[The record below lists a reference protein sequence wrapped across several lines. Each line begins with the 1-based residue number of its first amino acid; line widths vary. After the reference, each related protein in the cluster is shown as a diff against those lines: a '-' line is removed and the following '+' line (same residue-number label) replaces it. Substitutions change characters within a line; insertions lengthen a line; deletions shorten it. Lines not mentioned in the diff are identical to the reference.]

1 MDRTALVPL
10 GNQVVVIGL
19 DGQLRVLAEG
29 QQPLPGEVIVA
40 MTDAAPQDLKIQLAQ
55 EQGLK
60 DISDDVAQIIS
71 AIEQGQDPSA
81 TDEEL
86 APAAGENSGSSLQ
99 NSATIVRDGT
109 EVLAS
114 TNFETIG
121 LESLGLSETQA
132 LTLNDFFT
140 TGIETSGDGSSKPLT
155 NSPVTLSAVEE
166 DSDPITITTEELLSN
181 VNIDDADTLVIT
193 NVTIESGNG
202 TLIDNSDGSWTYIP
216 EADDD
221 TEVSFSYDII
231 DNDGGVING
240 TANLDIT
247 PVNDAPIATN
257 DAIQTD
263 EDSQVVIDVLAND
276 SDIEGDDLIITSA
289 SVPEEQGIVEI
300 INGKLVFT
308 PAENFNGNATISY
321 TISDGELEDE
331 AQVSVTVNSVNDAP
345 IASNDTTITEE
356 DSSVTIDVLPNDT
369 DIDGDTLSIESASV
383 PEAQGTVEIVDG
395 KLVFTPAENFHGDA
409 EITYTITDG
418 ALTDQATVNVTVN
431 AVNDTPVVESN
442 IADQTLAEDF
452 TPYSIDLNTAFSDVD
467 NVDGELTFSVSG
479 NSNIQVAI
487 VNGIATFT
495 PTADWNGSEALT
507 FTATDPSGESVSQ
520 TVNFTVAP
528 VADIVA
534 DKATVVEDTPTII
547 KVLDNDT
554 FEGDDKVVSLDTDNG
569 PANGTVSVNPDGS
582 VTYTPND
589 NFHGTDSFTY
599 IVTSGGVSE
608 STTVNVD
615 VTPVNDAP
623 VAKDDTA
630 TTQEDTAV
638 TIDVL
643 PNDTDIDGD
652 TLSIQSASVPEA
664 QGTVEIVDGK
674 LVFTPAE
681 NFHGDAEITY
691 TITDGALTDQATV
704 NVTVNAVNDTPVVES
719 NIADQTLAED
729 FTPYSID
736 LNTAFSDVDNVDGDL
751 TFSVSGNS
759 NIQVAI
765 VNGIA
770 TFTPTADWNGSE
782 ALTFTATDPGG
793 ESVSQTVN
801 FTVAPV
807 ADIVADSATVVEDT
821 PTIIKVL
828 GNDTFEGNDKVV
840 SLDSN
845 NGPANGTVS
854 VNPDGS
860 VTYTPND
867 NFHGT
872 DSFTYIVTSGGVS
885 ESTTVNVDVT
895 PVNDAPVATNDNAV
909 TDEDTP
915 VTIDVLPNDTDIDG
929 DTLSIQSASVPE
941 AQGTVEI
948 VDGKLVFTPAENF
961 HGDAEITYTVTD
973 GSLTDQATVNVTVN
987 AVNDTPVVESNIADQ
1002 TLAEDFTPY
1011 SIDLNTAFSD
1021 VDNVDGE
1028 LTFSVSGNSN
1038 IQVAIVNG
1046 IATFT
1051 PTADWNGSEALTFTA
1066 TDPSGES
1073 VRQTVNFTVAPVADI
1088 VADKATVVED
1098 TPTIIKV
1105 LDNDTFEG
1113 DDKVVSLDTNN
1124 GPANGTVSVNPDGS
1138 VTYTPNDNF
1147 HGTDSFT
1154 YIVTSGGV
1162 SESTTV
1168 NVDVT
1173 PVNDA
1178 PVATND
1184 NAVTDEDTPVTIDVL
1199 PNDTDIDGD
1208 TLSIQSA
1215 SVPEAQGTVEIVDGK
1230 LVFTPAENFH
1240 GDAEIT
1246 YTITDGA
1253 LTDQATVNVTVNAV
1267 NDTPV
1272 VESNIAD
1279 QTLAE
1284 DFTPYSIDLNT
1295 AFSDVDNVDGELT
1308 FSVSGN
1314 SNIQV
1319 AIVNGIAT
1327 FTPTADWN
1335 GSEALTF
1342 TATDPSGESVSQT
1355 VNFTVAPVAD
1365 IESDRA
1371 TVVEDTPTI
1380 IKVLGN
1386 DTFEGDDKVVSLDTN
1401 NGPANGTVSVNPDG
1415 SVTYTP
1421 NDNYHGADSFTYIV
1435 TSGGVSEST
1444 TVNVDVTP
1452 VNDAPVAKD
1461 DTAVTDEDTPVTI
1474 DVLPNDT
1481 DIDGDK
1487 LSIDSASVPSEQ
1499 GTVEIVDGKLVFTP
1513 AENFH
1518 GDAEITYTVT
1528 DGALTDQATVNVT
1541 VNAVND
1547 TPVVESSIADQ
1558 TLAEDFTPYSI
1569 DLNTAFSDVDNV
1581 DGELT
1586 FSVSGNS
1593 NIQVAI
1599 VNGIAT
1605 FTPTADWNG
1614 SEALTFT
1621 ATDLS
1626 GESVSQTVNFTVAPV
1641 ADIVADKATV
1651 VEDTPTI
1658 IKVLEN
1664 DTFEGDDKVVSLD
1677 TNNGPANGTVSVN
1690 PDGSVTYKPNDN
1702 YHGTDSFTYIVTSG
1716 GVSESTTVNVDVTP
1730 VNDAPVATNDT
1741 ATTQED
1747 TAVTIDVLPNDTD
1760 IDGDTLRIDSASV
1773 PSDQGS
1779 VEIID
1784 GKLVFTPAENFHG
1797 DAEITYT
1804 ITDGALTDQAT
1815 VNVTVNAVNDTPVV
1829 ESSIAGQT
1837 LAEDFTPYSI
1847 DLNTAFSDVDNVDG
1861 ELSFSVSGN
1870 SNIQVAIVNGIATFT
1885 PTADW
1890 NGSEALTFTATD
1902 PSGESVSQTVNFIVA
1917 PVADIVADKATVV
1930 EDTPTI
1936 IKVLENDTFEGDDK
1950 VVSLDTNHGPANG
1963 TVSVNPDGSV
1973 TYTPNDNYHG
1983 ADSFTYIVTSG
1994 GVSESTTV
2002 NVDVTPVNDAPV
2014 ANDDAATTQEDTAVT
2029 IDVLPNDT
2037 DIDGDTLRID
2047 SASVPSDQGT
2057 VEIVDGKLVFT
2068 PAENFH
2074 GDAEITY
2081 TVTDGSLT
2089 DQATV
2094 NVTVNAVND
2103 TPVVES
2109 NIADQTLAEDFTPYS
2124 IDLNTAFSDVDNV
2137 DGELSFSV
2145 SGNSNVLVSI
2155 ENGIATISPTADWN
2169 GSEILTFTAT
2179 DPSGES
2185 VSQTVNFT
2193 VAPVA
2198 DIVADNATVVEDTP
2212 TIIKVLGNDTFEG
2225 DDKVVSIDTN
2235 NGPAN
2240 GTVSVNPDGS
2250 VTYTPN
2256 DNYHGTDSFTYIVT
2270 SGGVSESTT
2279 VNVDVTPVND
2289 APVATND
2296 NAVTDE
2302 DTPVTIDVLPND
2314 TDIDGDT
2321 LSIQSASVPSEQ
2333 GTVEIVDGKLVFTPA
2348 ENFHGDAEITYTI
2361 TDGAL
2366 TDQATVNVTVNAVN
2380 DTPVVESNIADQTL
2394 AEDFTPYSIDLNTA
2408 FSDVDNA
2415 DGELTFSVS
2424 GNSNIQVAIVN
2435 GIATF
2440 TPTADWNGSETLT
2453 FTATDP
2459 SGESVS
2465 QTVNFTV
2472 APVADIVAD
2481 KATVV
2486 EDTPTIIKVLGNDT
2500 FEGNDKV
2507 VSLDS
2512 NNGPANG
2519 TVSVNPDGSVTY
2531 TPNDNYHG
2539 ADSFTYIVTSGGV
2552 SESTT
2557 VNVDVTPVN
2566 DAPVAT
2572 NDNAVTD
2579 EDTPVTIDVLPNDTD
2594 IDGDTLSIQSA
2605 SVPSDQGK
2613 VEIIDGKLVFTPAEN
2628 FHGDAEITYTVTDGA
2643 LTDQATVNVTVNAV
2657 NDTPVVESNLADQT
2671 LAEDFTPYSIDL
2683 NTAFSDV
2690 DNVDGEL
2697 SFSGSGNSNI
2707 QVAIVNGIATFT
2719 PTADWNG
2726 SEALTF
2732 TATDPSGES
2741 VSQTVNFTVAPV
2753 ADIVADNATV
2763 VEDTPTI
2770 IKVLDN
2776 DTFEGDDKVV
2786 SLDTNNG
2793 PANGTV
2799 SVNPDGSVTYT
2810 PNDNYYG
2817 TDSFTYIVT
2826 SGGVSEST
2834 TVNVDVTPVNDAPVA
2849 NDDIAVTDEDTPVTI
2864 DVLPNDTDIDG
2875 DTLSIQS
2882 ASVPSDQGTVE
2893 IVDGKLVFTPAEN
2906 FHGDA
2911 EITYTV
2917 TDGALTD
2924 QATVNVTVNAVN
2936 DTPVVESNIADQTLA
2951 EDFTPYSIDLNTAFS
2966 DVDNVDGD
2974 LTFSVSG
2981 NSNIQVAIV
2990 NGIATFTPTAD
3001 WNGSEA
3007 LTFTVTDPSGESVSQ
3022 TVNFTVAP
3030 VADIVADKATV
3041 MEDTPTIIKVLGNDT
3056 FEGDDKVVSLDTNN
3070 GPANGT
3076 VSVNPDGSVTY
3087 TPNDNYHGTDSFT
3100 YIVTSGGVSESTTV
3114 NVDVTPVNDA
3124 PVAKDDTAITD
3135 EDTPVTI
3142 DVLPNDTDI
3151 DGDKLSIESASVPE
3165 AQGTVE
3171 IVDGKL
3177 VFTPAENF
3185 HGDAEITYT
3194 VTDGSLTDQATVNV
3208 TVNAVNDTPVVESSL
3223 ADQTLAEDFTPYSI
3237 DLNTAFS
3244 DVDNADGELTFSV
3257 SGNSNIQVAIVNGI
3271 ATITPTADWNG
3282 SEALTF
3288 TATDPSG
3295 ESVSQTVN
3303 FTVAPV
3309 ADIVA
3314 DNATVVE
3321 DTPTIIKV
3329 LENDTFEGDDK
3340 VVSLDT
3346 NNGPANG
3353 TVSVNPDGSVTY
3365 TPNDNYHGT
3374 DSFTYI
3380 VTSGG
3385 VSESTT
3391 VNVDVTPVND
3401 APVAKD
3407 DTAVT
3412 DEDTPVTI
3420 DVLPNDTD
3428 IDGDTLSIQSASV
3441 PSDQGTVEI
3450 VDGKLV
3456 FTPAENFHGDAEIT
3470 YTVTDGA
3477 LTDQAKVAVTVN
3489 PVNDAPT
3496 IKVDAVE
3503 SITEDAVSTDT
3514 VVATLEVADTDTPEE
3529 QLTVSLENN
3538 SNGYFALVG
3547 DEVKLTQAGVDAVNN
3562 DELNLKDLT
3571 ISASVSD
3578 GVNPTVS
3585 DSDSLIV
3592 NRVNDAPTVDNVI
3605 SDQVLAE
3612 DFTIYTIDLNDAFK
3626 DSDSALNFSVSG
3638 NSNVLVSIENGI
3650 ATISPTADWNGSEA
3664 LTFTAT
3670 DPSGESVSQ
3679 TVNFTVAPVADIVAD
3694 KATVVEDTPTI
3705 IKVLGNDTFEGD
3717 DKVVSID
3724 INNGPANGT
3733 VSVNPDGSVTYTP
3746 NDNYHGTDSF
3756 TYIVTSGGVSES
3768 TTVNVDVTPVNDAPV
3783 ATNDTAITDEDTP
3796 VTIDVLPNDTDI
3808 DGDTLSIQSASV
3820 PSDQGTVEIVDGK
3833 LVFTPAENFHGDAE
3847 ITYTVTD
3854 GSLTDQATVNVTV
3867 NAVNDTPVVESNI
3880 ADQTLAEDFTPYS
3893 IDLNTAFSDVDNVD
3907 GELSFSVSGNNNVL
3921 VSIENGIA
3929 TISPTADWNGSEA
3942 LAFTATDPSGESV
3955 SQTVNF
3961 TVAPVADIVA
3971 DNATVV
3977 EDTPTIIKVL
3987 GNDTF
3992 EGDDK
3997 VVSLDTNN
4005 GPANGTVSVNLDGSV
4020 TYTPNDNYHGTDS
4033 FTYIVTSGGVS
4044 ESTTVNVDVTPVN
4057 DAPVATNDNAVTDE
4071 DTPVTIDVLPN
4082 DTDIDGDELSI
4093 QSASVPSDQG
4103 TVEIVDGKLVFTP
4116 AENFHGDAEITYTIT
4131 DGALT
4136 DQATVNVTVNAVNDA
4151 PVVESSIADQAL
4163 AEDFTP
4169 YSIDLNTA
4177 FSDVD
4182 NVDGELSFS
4191 VSGNSNIQVAIVN
4204 GIATF
4209 TPTADWNGSEALTFT
4224 ATDPS
4229 GESVSQT
4236 VNFTVAPVADIVTD
4250 KATVVEDTPTIIKVL
4265 GNDTFEGDD
4274 KVVSLDTNNGPAN
4287 GTVSVNLDGSV
4298 TYTPNDNYHGTD
4310 SFTYIVTSGGV
4321 SESTTVNVDVTPVND
4336 APVATNDN
4344 AVTDEDTP
4352 VTIDVLPND
4361 TDIDGDTLSIQS
4373 ASVPETQGTVE
4384 IVDGKLVFTP
4394 AENFHGD
4401 AEITYT
4407 VTDGALTDQATVN
4420 VTVNAVNDTPV
4431 VESNLADQTLAEDF
4445 TPYTIDLNTA
4455 FSDVD
4460 NVDGELTF
4468 SVSGNSNVLVS
4479 IENGIA
4485 TISPTADW
4493 NGSEALT
4500 FTATDPSGESVSQT
4514 VNFTVAPVA
4523 DIVADN
4529 ATVVEDTPTIIK
4541 VLGND
4546 TFEGNDKV
4554 VSLDSN
4560 NGPAN
4565 GTVSVNPDGSV
4576 TYTPNDN
4583 YHGTDSFTYIVT
4595 SGGVSESTTV
4605 NVDVTPVNDAPVA
4618 NDDTAITDEDT
4629 PVTIDVLPND
4639 TDIDGDKLSIQSASV
4654 PSDQGTVEIVDGK
4667 LVFTP
4672 AENFHGDAEITY
4684 TVTDG
4689 ALTDQATVNVTVNAV
4704 NDTPV
4709 VESSIADQTLAEDFT
4724 PYTIDLNTAFSDVD
4738 NADGELTFSVSGN
4751 SNIQVAVVNGIATFT
4766 PTADWNG
4773 SEALTFTAT
4782 DPSGESVSQTV
4793 NFTVTPVADIVAD
4806 KATVVEDTPTIIK
4819 VLDNDTFEGDDK
4831 VVSLDTNNGPA
4842 NGTVSVNPDGS
4853 VTYTPNDNYHGTDS
4867 FTYIVTSGGVS
4878 ESTTVNV
4885 DVTPVNDKPDSEDF
4899 THVTDKPVTQVV
4911 FDTDTKPLGDGDSQ
4925 DHIADVEDDLKGNDL
4940 HVRITELPTS
4950 GTLFFKDSDGEL
4962 HEIKEVSDT
4971 LYDKDSLY
4979 YEADNVGFLLGIKDR
4994 PNTPNGSE
5002 STTDFNNW
5010 GLSEDG
5016 GSSHSRTEHLANGAS
5031 ITISSDSGELAQY
5044 NRQVSH
5050 IGNGIADN
5058 DGQGIEKGETITI
5071 DLSNNP
5077 VGSVNLGLDG
5087 LGGLFDYGD
5096 DNAALITVTY
5106 LDSNNVQQ
5114 TQTFEFLK
5122 PEGNFML
5129 FQETSVGYGKDL
5141 ALPEGSVITQLD
5153 FSTKNEGNWELR
5165 YVEGVPAED
5174 SFGYVAVD
5182 SENGVSDPST
5192 VNIVNE
5198 MLDGNIAENG
5208 PSLSVVGDS
5217 VTEGDNVT
5225 FSVVLNETTST
5236 AVKYQVDMLAQ
5247 GSSVD
5252 KNDVNL
5258 SNATYTNGVV
5268 FLGGYLIVPAGIS
5281 SFEIS
5286 IPTIDDLV
5294 VESSETIVLEIGGET
5309 GTATVLDND
5318 STKLSVVDAGDVIEG
5333 TDAIFTVLLSNPVQE
5348 AVVVN
5353 LKSTTNDSYT
5363 AEDVDL
5369 GTMVVTYVDTHG
5381 QTQTLDMAPNGDVTI
5396 PPGVAEIKVAVPT
5409 KLDNVHEGDESF
5421 GLTVTEIGSVTS
5433 NGIATGNANIVDSD
5447 PAPLVSISA
5456 DQNSVN
5462 EGETAGF
5469 TLTLDKVADESV
5481 TVHVEYSG
5489 VAQDGKDFV
5498 GVLSVEV
5505 PAGQSSAALDLLTV
5519 TDGIY
5524 EGTESFT
5531 VTIKEVDGADA
5542 SIASNNSASVVIVD
5556 AQSAPKVTISSDQSS
5571 VDEGSDAKF
5580 IVNIDQK
5587 ADEDVLVTFTIGG
5600 NVDDKDYIAPS
5611 TYTVTIPA
5619 GKTSAPIDI
5628 KTLDDGIYED
5638 LENLTVTLIDT
5649 VGADSTLASDS
5660 NEATVSII
5668 DAQHAPEFISGG
5680 DSAGDKPNDD
5690 VYDFGSVNENTVSGA
5705 VIGTVVAED
5714 HDNDVLVYRFADG
5727 SSTNGIFDID
5737 PTSGEISLNKTI
5749 DDVDLGDYTLQ
5760 VEVIDGTGGID
5771 TAEVNV
5777 SLVNVNDAPESSPSV
5792 VEMNEDTQVMLDWS
5806 SFGISDVDS
5815 DVSDLSVQIT
5825 TLPSDGSLE
5834 YRDSQGDWQ
5843 SVQIDQVLDKSLFE
5857 ENGVRFV
5864 PELNESGSD
5873 SFGGNQVGDQESSYA
5888 QIGFKPTD
5896 GQSSGQESTLT
5907 IDVNP
5912 VADKPNLIAVTPLN
5926 SLPQQEF
5933 NVTTWSN
5940 VQVGSS
5946 DGMGVNGETLI
5957 SAINALNE
5965 ADGTR
5970 LSWANVEDLGT
5981 HATLANEAVLV
5992 TSLVYLEAG
6001 SSYDFVGQADDSL
6014 AIKLGGTLL
6023 DQARWGSDS
6032 GDIKGASFTPSVS
6045 GFYPI
6050 EIYHHNQSGPGNFNV
6065 DVSINGQAPVNL
6077 SNSSLYVVSDESAL
6091 EATDIRTSE
6100 LQEVNGVA
6108 FYETYQL
6115 NEGLQDTAIPLSEIK
6130 ASLNDTDGSESLK
6143 VTLTGLP
6150 VGAILSDGNSSITVA
6165 TIDEELDVT
6174 SWALD
6179 ALTVTPPAGS
6189 HDDFTI
6195 NLTATSTESSNGDSA
6210 ESNLAINVVVH
6221 ENLPTE
6227 TESDLGETI
6236 EDNTLQGNVLLN
6248 DSDGDNILMVDHLTI
6263 DGADYEVGE
6272 SVSLTSGTLLV
6283 NRDGSYIFEP
6293 AEHWSGDVPL
6303 ISYTTNTGVT
6313 NTLDINVVAIA
6324 DAPTITINVGDLVK
6338 RDAIDPNHH
6347 LATSAINNTNT
6358 ENEAV
6363 AANLGLDN
6371 AVPKIN
6377 THAGVVLGVNT
6388 DLSDTDSLFV
6398 GTDFNDVFYGGGG
6411 DDVFVG
6417 GGNNDTFY
6425 GDDATSLTL
6434 HDGKD
6439 TVYLTGNFDDYKMTF
6454 KDDHGGKVPYWILL
6468 DSRSIDSVND
6478 HTGSDDRGDHL
6489 YEIERV
6495 VFADKIV
6502 DLKPD
6507 GTYEVLQDRWISV
6520 DVDVDLVDVDG
6531 SEDLAQTAL
6540 VQDLPDGVDVY
6551 VDGVAIKQDSNGDY
6565 PVTLGTDGKLSL
6577 DIRVPF
6583 DYEGSLEFPLSV
6595 TATSVEGSNNDAAS
6609 TTESV
6614 ELTARDY
6621 VLESGSHGNDQ
6632 ITGSDDHDIIVGDVQ
6647 GLEIIAGQDYN
6658 IAFVLDTS
6666 GSMGNWV
6673 GTAKQEVLDVFDE
6686 LLSAVNQ
6693 GEKPGTVNIHLSEF
6707 ASSASAVISVDL
6719 SSLTARKEFVEELN
6733 RVIDDEGSGG
6743 TNYEAGLQSAVE
6755 WFSSQPNPNGQNIT
6769 YFVTDGQ
6776 PNRATYLYG
6785 VAPSEFSKVI
6795 LDVDNSG
6802 KLVTLQD
6809 IASKNNY
6816 SYGQTVTYKGDVVI
6830 DSYGKVYSPLTGRIL
6845 GDIDRYYGSIRYYD
6859 EGNSSTQAQHMYQ
6872 VLAALSSIEAIGLG
6886 SGVDEHTLKQ
6896 YDTDGVVESDIDV
6909 TKLAE
6914 TILGQDVPLKQGSDT
6929 IQGGEGNDIL
6939 LGDLIEFG
6947 GNEQGLSAIQSHVA
6961 QQTGQ
6966 DVSTV
6971 DGEDIHEY
6979 VRNNLEE
6986 FNQTHQGDKSDNLY
7000 GGAGDDLLF
7009 GHGGN
7014 DILVG
7019 GEGDD
7024 ILIGG
7029 LGSDTLTGSE
7039 GADIFKWSEVTN
7051 DVDTVTDFNKNEDA
7065 LDFSDLF
7072 DDLSKDE
7079 IGELLNDLQSGDHT
7093 GDVGEY
7099 HVEVAPD
7106 GGSEANLSIT
7116 KGSSTL
7122 DIHFDGASVDDV
7134 TQSLIA
7140 SLEAQYKDM

>member
-1 MDRTALVPL
+1 M
-10 GNQVVVIGL
+10 
-19 DGQLRVLAEG
+19 
-29 QQPLPGEVIVA
+29 
-40 MTDAAPQDLKIQLAQ
+40 
-55 EQGLK
+55 
-60 DISDDVAQIIS
+60 
-71 AIEQGQDPSA
+71 
-81 TDEEL
+81 
-86 APAAGENSGSSLQ
+86 
-99 NSATIVRDGT
+99 
-109 EVLAS
+109 
-114 TNFETIG
+114 
-121 LESLGLSETQA
+121 
-132 LTLNDFFT
+132 
-140 TGIETSGDGSSKPLT
+140 
-155 NSPVTLSAVEE
+155 
-166 DSDPITITTEELLSN
+166 
-181 VNIDDADTLVIT
+181 
-193 NVTIESGNG
+193 
-202 TLIDNSDGSWTYIP
+202 
-216 EADDD
+216 
-221 TEVSFSYDII
+221 
-231 DNDGGVING
+231 
-240 TANLDIT
+240 
-247 PVNDAPIATN
+247 
-257 DAIQTD
+257 
-263 EDSQVVIDVLAND
+263 
-276 SDIEGDDLIITSA
+276 
-289 SVPEEQGIVEI
+289 
-300 INGKLVFT
+300 
-308 PAENFNGNATISY
+308 
-321 TISDGELEDE
+321 
-331 AQVSVTVNSVNDAP
+331 
-345 IASNDTTITEE
+345 
-356 DSSVTIDVLPNDT
+356 
-369 DIDGDTLSIESASV
+369 
-383 PEAQGTVEIVDG
+383 
-395 KLVFTPAENFHGDA
+395 
-409 EITYTITDG
+409 
-418 ALTDQATVNVTVN
+418 
-431 AVNDTPVVESN
+431 NDTPVVESS

-452 TPYSIDLNTAFSDVD
+452 TPYTINLNTAFSDVD

-479 NSNIQVAI
+479 NSN
-487 VNGIATFT
+487 VN
-495 PTADWNGSEALT
+495 
-507 FTATDPSGESVSQ
+507 
-520 TVNFTVAP
+520 
-528 VADIVA
+528 
-534 DKATVVEDTPTII
+534 
-547 KVLDNDT
+547 
-554 FEGDDKVVSLDTDNG
+554 
-569 PANGTVSVNPDGS
+569 
-582 VTYTPND
+582 
-589 NFHGTDSFTY
+589 
-599 IVTSGGVSE
+599 
-608 STTVNVD
+608 
-615 VTPVNDAP
+615 
-623 VAKDDTA
+623 
-630 TTQEDTAV
+630 
-638 TIDVL
+638 
-643 PNDTDIDGD
+643 
-652 TLSIQSASVPEA
+652 
-664 QGTVEIVDGK
+664 
-674 LVFTPAE
+674 
-681 NFHGDAEITY
+681 
-691 TITDGALTDQATV
+691 
-704 NVTVNAVNDTPVVES
+704 
-719 NIADQTLAED
+719 
-729 FTPYSID
+729 
-736 LNTAFSDVDNVDGDL
+736 
-751 TFSVSGNS
+751 
-759 NIQVAI
+759 
-765 VNGIA
+765 
-770 TFTPTADWNGSE
+770 
-782 ALTFTATDPGG
+782 
-793 ESVSQTVN
+793 
-801 FTVAPV
+801 
-807 ADIVADSATVVEDT
+807 
-821 PTIIKVL
+821 
-828 GNDTFEGNDKVV
+828 
-840 SLDSN
+840 
-845 NGPANGTVS
+845 
-854 VNPDGS
+854 
-860 VTYTPND
+860 
-867 NFHGT
+867 
-872 DSFTYIVTSGGVS
+872 
-885 ESTTVNVDVT
+885 
-895 PVNDAPVATNDNAV
+895 
-909 TDEDTP
+909 
-915 VTIDVLPNDTDIDG
+915 
-929 DTLSIQSASVPE
+929 
-941 AQGTVEI
+941 
-948 VDGKLVFTPAENF
+948 
-961 HGDAEITYTVTD
+961 
-973 GSLTDQATVNVTVN
+973 
-987 AVNDTPVVESNIADQ
+987 
-1002 TLAEDFTPY
+1002 
-1011 SIDLNTAFSD
+1011 
-1021 VDNVDGE
+1021 
-1028 LTFSVSGNSN
+1028 
-1038 IQVAIVNG
+1038 
-1046 IATFT
+1046 
-1051 PTADWNGSEALTFTA
+1051 
-1066 TDPSGES
+1066 
-1073 VRQTVNFTVAPVADI
+1073 
-1088 VADKATVVED
+1088 
-1098 TPTIIKV
+1098 
-1105 LDNDTFEG
+1105 
-1113 DDKVVSLDTNN
+1113 
-1124 GPANGTVSVNPDGS
+1124 
-1138 VTYTPNDNF
+1138 
-1147 HGTDSFT
+1147 
-1154 YIVTSGGV
+1154 
-1162 SESTTV
+1162 
-1168 NVDVT
+1168 
-1173 PVNDA
+1173 
-1178 PVATND
+1178 
-1184 NAVTDEDTPVTIDVL
+1184 
-1199 PNDTDIDGD
+1199 
-1208 TLSIQSA
+1208 
-1215 SVPEAQGTVEIVDGK
+1215 
-1230 LVFTPAENFH
+1230 
-1240 GDAEIT
+1240 
-1246 YTITDGA
+1246 
-1253 LTDQATVNVTVNAV
+1253 
-1267 NDTPV
+1267 
-1272 VESNIAD
+1272 
-1279 QTLAE
+1279 
-1284 DFTPYSIDLNT
+1284 
-1295 AFSDVDNVDGELT
+1295 
-1308 FSVSGN
+1308 
-1314 SNIQV
+1314 
-1319 AIVNGIAT
+1319 
-1327 FTPTADWN
+1327 
-1335 GSEALTF
+1335 
-1342 TATDPSGESVSQT
+1342 
-1355 VNFTVAPVAD
+1355 
-1365 IESDRA
+1365 
-1371 TVVEDTPTI
+1371 
-1380 IKVLGN
+1380 
-1386 DTFEGDDKVVSLDTN
+1386 
-1401 NGPANGTVSVNPDG
+1401 
-1415 SVTYTP
+1415 
-1421 NDNYHGADSFTYIV
+1421 
-1435 TSGGVSEST
+1435 
-1444 TVNVDVTP
+1444 
-1452 VNDAPVAKD
+1452 
-1461 DTAVTDEDTPVTI
+1461 
-1474 DVLPNDT
+1474 
-1481 DIDGDK
+1481 
-1487 LSIDSASVPSEQ
+1487 
-1499 GTVEIVDGKLVFTP
+1499 
-1513 AENFH
+1513 
-1518 GDAEITYTVT
+1518 
-1528 DGALTDQATVNVT
+1528 
-1541 VNAVND
+1541 
-1547 TPVVESSIADQ
+1547 
-1558 TLAEDFTPYSI
+1558 
-1569 DLNTAFSDVDNV
+1569 
-1581 DGELT
+1581 
-1586 FSVSGNS
+1586 
-1593 NIQVAI
+1593 
-1599 VNGIAT
+1599 
-1605 FTPTADWNG
+1605 
-1614 SEALTFT
+1614 
-1621 ATDLS
+1621 
-1626 GESVSQTVNFTVAPV
+1626 
-1641 ADIVADKATV
+1641 
-1651 VEDTPTI
+1651 
-1658 IKVLEN
+1658 
-1664 DTFEGDDKVVSLD
+1664 
-1677 TNNGPANGTVSVN
+1677 
-1690 PDGSVTYKPNDN
+1690 
-1702 YHGTDSFTYIVTSG
+1702 
-1716 GVSESTTVNVDVTP
+1716 
-1730 VNDAPVATNDT
+1730 
-1741 ATTQED
+1741 
-1747 TAVTIDVLPNDTD
+1747 
-1760 IDGDTLRIDSASV
+1760 
-1773 PSDQGS
+1773 
-1779 VEIID
+1779 
-1784 GKLVFTPAENFHG
+1784 
-1797 DAEITYT
+1797 
-1804 ITDGALTDQAT
+1804 
-1815 VNVTVNAVNDTPVV
+1815 
-1829 ESSIAGQT
+1829 
-1837 LAEDFTPYSI
+1837 
-1847 DLNTAFSDVDNVDG
+1847 
-1861 ELSFSVSGN
+1861 
-1870 SNIQVAIVNGIATFT
+1870 
-1885 PTADW
+1885 
-1890 NGSEALTFTATD
+1890 
-1902 PSGESVSQTVNFIVA
+1902 
-1917 PVADIVADKATVV
+1917 
-1930 EDTPTI
+1930 
-1936 IKVLENDTFEGDDK
+1936 
-1950 VVSLDTNHGPANG
+1950 
-1963 TVSVNPDGSV
+1963 
-1973 TYTPNDNYHG
+1973 
-1983 ADSFTYIVTSG
+1983 
-1994 GVSESTTV
+1994 
-2002 NVDVTPVNDAPV
+2002 
-2014 ANDDAATTQEDTAVT
+2014 
-2029 IDVLPNDT
+2029 
-2037 DIDGDTLRID
+2037 
-2047 SASVPSDQGT
+2047 
-2057 VEIVDGKLVFT
+2057 
-2068 PAENFH
+2068 
-2074 GDAEITY
+2074 
-2081 TVTDGSLT
+2081 
-2089 DQATV
+2089 
-2094 NVTVNAVND
+2094 
-2103 TPVVES
+2103 
-2109 NIADQTLAEDFTPYS
+2109 
-2124 IDLNTAFSDVDNV
+2124 
-2137 DGELSFSV
+2137 
-2145 SGNSNVLVSI
+2145 VSI
-2155 ENGIATISPTADWN
+2155 ENGIAT
-2169 GSEILTFTAT
+2169 FT
-2179 DPSGES
+2179 
-2185 VSQTVNFT
+2185 
-2193 VAPVA
+2193 
-2198 DIVADNATVVEDTP
+2198 
-2212 TIIKVLGNDTFEG
+2212 
-2225 DDKVVSIDTN
+2225 
-2235 NGPAN
+2235 
-2240 GTVSVNPDGS
+2240 
-2250 VTYTPN
+2250 
-2256 DNYHGTDSFTYIVT
+2256 
-2270 SGGVSESTT
+2270 
-2279 VNVDVTPVND
+2279 
-2289 APVATND
+2289 
-2296 NAVTDE
+2296 
-2302 DTPVTIDVLPND
+2302 
-2314 TDIDGDT
+2314 
-2321 LSIQSASVPSEQ
+2321 
-2333 GTVEIVDGKLVFTPA
+2333 
-2348 ENFHGDAEITYTI
+2348 
-2361 TDGAL
+2361 
-2366 TDQATVNVTVNAVN
+2366 
-2380 DTPVVESNIADQTL
+2380 
-2394 AEDFTPYSIDLNTA
+2394 
-2408 FSDVDNA
+2408 
-2415 DGELTFSVS
+2415 
-2424 GNSNIQVAIVN
+2424 
-2435 GIATF
+2435 
-2440 TPTADWNGSETLT
+2440 
-2453 FTATDP
+2453 
-2459 SGESVS
+2459 
-2465 QTVNFTV
+2465 
-2472 APVADIVAD
+2472 
-2481 KATVV
+2481 
-2486 EDTPTIIKVLGNDT
+2486 
-2500 FEGNDKV
+2500 
-2507 VSLDS
+2507 
-2512 NNGPANG
+2512 
-2519 TVSVNPDGSVTY
+2519 
-2531 TPNDNYHG
+2531 
-2539 ADSFTYIVTSGGV
+2539 
-2552 SESTT
+2552 
-2557 VNVDVTPVN
+2557 
-2566 DAPVAT
+2566 
-2572 NDNAVTD
+2572 
-2579 EDTPVTIDVLPNDTD
+2579 
-2594 IDGDTLSIQSA
+2594 
-2605 SVPSDQGK
+2605 
-2613 VEIIDGKLVFTPAEN
+2613 
-2628 FHGDAEITYTVTDGA
+2628 
-2643 LTDQATVNVTVNAV
+2643 
-2657 NDTPVVESNLADQT
+2657 
-2671 LAEDFTPYSIDL
+2671 
-2683 NTAFSDV
+2683 
-2690 DNVDGEL
+2690 
-2697 SFSGSGNSNI
+2697 
-2707 QVAIVNGIATFT
+2707 
-2719 PTADWNG
+2719 
-2726 SEALTF
+2726 
-2732 TATDPSGES
+2732 
-2741 VSQTVNFTVAPV
+2741 
-2753 ADIVADNATV
+2753 
-2763 VEDTPTI
+2763 
-2770 IKVLDN
+2770 
-2776 DTFEGDDKVV
+2776 
-2786 SLDTNNG
+2786 
-2793 PANGTV
+2793 
-2799 SVNPDGSVTYT
+2799 
-2810 PNDNYYG
+2810 
-2817 TDSFTYIVT
+2817 
-2826 SGGVSEST
+2826 
-2834 TVNVDVTPVNDAPVA
+2834 
-2849 NDDIAVTDEDTPVTI
+2849 
-2864 DVLPNDTDIDG
+2864 
-2875 DTLSIQS
+2875 
-2882 ASVPSDQGTVE
+2882 
-2893 IVDGKLVFTPAEN
+2893 
-2906 FHGDA
+2906 
-2911 EITYTV
+2911 
-2917 TDGALTD
+2917 
-2924 QATVNVTVNAVN
+2924 
-2936 DTPVVESNIADQTLA
+2936 
-2951 EDFTPYSIDLNTAFS
+2951 
-2966 DVDNVDGD
+2966 
-2974 LTFSVSG
+2974 
-2981 NSNIQVAIV
+2981 
-2990 NGIATFTPTAD
+2990 
-3001 WNGSEA
+3001 
-3007 LTFTVTDPSGESVSQ
+3007 
-3022 TVNFTVAP
+3022 
-3030 VADIVADKATV
+3030 
-3041 MEDTPTIIKVLGNDT
+3041 
-3056 FEGDDKVVSLDTNN
+3056 
-3070 GPANGT
+3070 
-3076 VSVNPDGSVTY
+3076 
-3087 TPNDNYHGTDSFT
+3087 
-3100 YIVTSGGVSESTTV
+3100 
-3114 NVDVTPVNDA
+3114 
-3124 PVAKDDTAITD
+3124 
-3135 EDTPVTI
+3135 
-3142 DVLPNDTDI
+3142 
-3151 DGDKLSIESASVPE
+3151 
-3165 AQGTVE
+3165 
-3171 IVDGKL
+3171 
-3177 VFTPAENF
+3177 
-3185 HGDAEITYT
+3185 
-3194 VTDGSLTDQATVNV
+3194 
-3208 TVNAVNDTPVVESSL
+3208 
-3223 ADQTLAEDFTPYSI
+3223 
-3237 DLNTAFS
+3237 
-3244 DVDNADGELTFSV
+3244 
-3257 SGNSNIQVAIVNGI
+3257 
-3271 ATITPTADWNG
+3271 
-3282 SEALTF
+3282 
-3288 TATDPSG
+3288 
-3295 ESVSQTVN
+3295 
-3303 FTVAPV
+3303 
-3309 ADIVA
+3309 
-3314 DNATVVE
+3314 
-3321 DTPTIIKV
+3321 
-3329 LENDTFEGDDK
+3329 
-3340 VVSLDT
+3340 
-3346 NNGPANG
+3346 
-3353 TVSVNPDGSVTY
+3353 
-3365 TPNDNYHGT
+3365 
-3374 DSFTYI
+3374 
-3380 VTSGG
+3380 
-3385 VSESTT
+3385 
-3391 VNVDVTPVND
+3391 
-3401 APVAKD
+3401 
-3407 DTAVT
+3407 
-3412 DEDTPVTI
+3412 
-3420 DVLPNDTD
+3420 
-3428 IDGDTLSIQSASV
+3428 
-3441 PSDQGTVEI
+3441 
-3450 VDGKLV
+3450 
-3456 FTPAENFHGDAEIT
+3456 
-3470 YTVTDGA
+3470 
-3477 LTDQAKVAVTVN
+3477 
-3489 PVNDAPT
+3489 
-3496 IKVDAVE
+3496 
-3503 SITEDAVSTDT
+3503 
-3514 VVATLEVADTDTPEE
+3514 
-3529 QLTVSLENN
+3529 
-3538 SNGYFALVG
+3538 
-3547 DEVKLTQAGVDAVNN
+3547 
-3562 DELNLKDLT
+3562 
-3571 ISASVSD
+3571 
-3578 GVNPTVS
+3578 
-3585 DSDSLIV
+3585 
-3592 NRVNDAPTVDNVI
+3592 
-3605 SDQVLAE
+3605 
-3612 DFTIYTIDLNDAFK
+3612 
-3626 DSDSALNFSVSG
+3626 
-3638 NSNVLVSIENGI
+3638 
-3650 ATISPTADWNGSEA
+3650 PTADWNGSEA

-3717 DKVVSID
+3717 DKVVS
-3724 INNGPANGT
+3724 
-3733 VSVNPDGSVTYTP
+3733 
-3746 NDNYHGTDSF
+3746 
-3756 TYIVTSGGVSES
+3756 
-3768 TTVNVDVTPVNDAPV
+3768 
-3783 ATNDTAITDEDTP
+3783 
-3796 VTIDVLPNDTDI
+3796 
-3808 DGDTLSIQSASV
+3808 
-3820 PSDQGTVEIVDGK
+3820 
-3833 LVFTPAENFHGDAE
+3833 
-3847 ITYTVTD
+3847 
-3854 GSLTDQATVNVTV
+3854 
-3867 NAVNDTPVVESNI
+3867 
-3880 ADQTLAEDFTPYS
+3880 
-3893 IDLNTAFSDVDNVD
+3893 
-3907 GELSFSVSGNNNVL
+3907 
-3921 VSIENGIA
+3921 
-3929 TISPTADWNGSEA
+3929 
-3942 LAFTATDPSGESV
+3942 
-3955 SQTVNF
+3955 
-3961 TVAPVADIVA
+3961 
-3971 DNATVV
+3971 
-3977 EDTPTIIKVL
+3977 
-3987 GNDTF
+3987 
-3992 EGDDK
+3992 
-3997 VVSLDTNN
+3997 
-4005 GPANGTVSVNLDGSV
+4005 
-4020 TYTPNDNYHGTDS
+4020 
-4033 FTYIVTSGGVS
+4033 
-4044 ESTTVNVDVTPVN
+4044 
-4057 DAPVATNDNAVTDE
+4057 
-4071 DTPVTIDVLPN
+4071 
-4082 DTDIDGDELSI
+4082 
-4093 QSASVPSDQG
+4093 
-4103 TVEIVDGKLVFTP
+4103 
-4116 AENFHGDAEITYTIT
+4116 
-4131 DGALT
+4131 
-4136 DQATVNVTVNAVNDA
+4136 
-4151 PVVESSIADQAL
+4151 
-4163 AEDFTP
+4163 
-4169 YSIDLNTA
+4169 
-4177 FSDVD
+4177 
-4182 NVDGELSFS
+4182 
-4191 VSGNSNIQVAIVN
+4191 
-4204 GIATF
+4204 
-4209 TPTADWNGSEALTFT
+4209 
-4224 ATDPS
+4224 
-4229 GESVSQT
+4229 
-4236 VNFTVAPVADIVTD
+4236 
-4250 KATVVEDTPTIIKVL
+4250 
-4265 GNDTFEGDD
+4265 
-4274 KVVSLDTNNGPAN
+4274 
-4287 GTVSVNLDGSV
+4287 
-4298 TYTPNDNYHGTD
+4298 
-4310 SFTYIVTSGGV
+4310 
-4321 SESTTVNVDVTPVND
+4321 
-4336 APVATNDN
+4336 
-4344 AVTDEDTP
+4344 
-4352 VTIDVLPND
+4352 
-4361 TDIDGDTLSIQS
+4361 
-4373 ASVPETQGTVE
+4373 
-4384 IVDGKLVFTP
+4384 
-4394 AENFHGD
+4394 
-4401 AEITYT
+4401 
-4407 VTDGALTDQATVN
+4407 
-4420 VTVNAVNDTPV
+4420 
-4431 VESNLADQTLAEDF
+4431 
-4445 TPYTIDLNTA
+4445 
-4455 FSDVD
+4455 
-4460 NVDGELTF
+4460 
-4468 SVSGNSNVLVS
+4468 
-4479 IENGIA
+4479 
-4485 TISPTADW
+4485 
-4493 NGSEALT
+4493 
-4500 FTATDPSGESVSQT
+4500 
-4514 VNFTVAPVA
+4514 
-4523 DIVADN
+4523 
-4529 ATVVEDTPTIIK
+4529 
-4541 VLGND
+4541 
-4546 TFEGNDKV
+4546 
-4554 VSLDSN
+4554 LDSN

-4583 YHGTDSFTYIVT
+4583 FHGADSFTYIVT
-4595 SGGVSESTTV
+4595 SGGVSEST
-4605 NVDVTPVNDAPVA
+4605 
-4618 NDDTAITDEDT
+4618 I
-4629 PVTIDVLPND
+4629 
-4639 TDIDGDKLSIQSASV
+4639 
-4654 PSDQGTVEIVDGK
+4654 
-4667 LVFTP
+4667 
-4672 AENFHGDAEITY
+4672 
-4684 TVTDG
+4684 
-4689 ALTDQATVNVTVNAV
+4689 
-4704 NDTPV
+4704 
-4709 VESSIADQTLAEDFT
+4709 
-4724 PYTIDLNTAFSDVD
+4724 
-4738 NADGELTFSVSGN
+4738 
-4751 SNIQVAVVNGIATFT
+4751 
-4766 PTADWNG
+4766 
-4773 SEALTFTAT
+4773 
-4782 DPSGESVSQTV
+4782 
-4793 NFTVTPVADIVAD
+4793 
-4806 KATVVEDTPTIIK
+4806 
-4819 VLDNDTFEGDDK
+4819 
-4831 VVSLDTNNGPA
+4831 
-4842 NGTVSVNPDGS
+4842 
-4853 VTYTPNDNYHGTDS
+4853 
-4867 FTYIVTSGGVS
+4867 
-4878 ESTTVNV
+4878 VNV

-4899 THVTDKPVTQVV
+4899 THVADDQLTHVV
-4911 FDTDTKPLGDGDSQ
+4911 FDTDTKPLGHGDSQ

-4994 PNTPNGSE
+4994 PDTLNSSE

-5016 GSSHSRTEHLANGAS
+5016 GPSHSRTEHLANGAS

-5381 QTQTLDMAPNGDVTI
+5381 QTQTLDIAPNGDVTI

-5524 EGTESFT
+5524 EGAESFT

-5690 VYDFGSVNENTVSGA
+5690 VYDFGSVNENTVIGA

-6565 PVTLGTDGKLSL
+6565 PATLGTDGKLSL